1 MIQVPGTRPICEA
14 NASDGLTRSDCS
26 AIVILDALLDTENHR
41 DDEVGSPTEASMTQP
56 QNPSSPPTPTPQ
68 QLNKITTQLRDL
80 NKAYKA
86 AVAASDKSQ
95 SDKTSYPTPR

>member
-1 MIQVPGTRPICEA
+1 
-14 NASDGLTRSDCS
+14 
-26 AIVILDALLDTENHR
+26 
-41 DDEVGSPTEASMTQP
+41 MTQP